1 LAKYIQIAIQ
11 IWAEIIPIYNILQ
24 QIHNKYSRKNMIKL
38 SYKAIQTMMFEGNGK
53 NDQYVVETSNFKSK
67 AGYLT
72 FEIKD

>member
-1 LAKYIQIAIQ
+1 
-11 IWAEIIPIYNILQ
+11 
-24 QIHNKYSRKNMIKL
+24 MIKL

-72 FEIKD
+72 FEIKDQLESAKGVLFLGDSAQSRQTMNIPEICEKVDA